1 MSTLH
6 LLRLRDVRGIGAG
19 PKATLVALADLAGID
34 GECQTT
40 IERLASYRDTD
51 AATVRRDLAAL
62 VDAGLVDA
70 EERPGGYRFKVHTD
84 RPVDSRGCLVG
95 AAPQ

>member
-51 AATVRRDLAAL
+51 AATVQRDLVAL
-62 VDAGLVDA
+62 ADAGLVDA
-70 EERPGGYRFKVHTD
+70 AERPGGYRFKVHVD
-84 RPVDSRGCLVG
+84 RPVDLGVRVAGR
-95 AAPQ
+95 AP